1 MFSIQNGDIF
11 SADAKMLLGELNS
24 VLSAITRDS
33 GAASFREEDAL
44 ETRGAFLIGYL
55 DGEAISCGA
64 IREFSPS
71 TAEMK
76 RIYARK
82 NSVGAAR
89 SIIAALEKQ
98 ARRNGFE
105 EIRLETRT
113 INEHA
118 VRFYSDCGYAP
129 CKNYGKYIG
138 RKDAVCFSKKL

>member
-24 VLSAITRDS
+24 VLSAITGDS
-33 GAASFREEDAL
+33 GVASFREEDAL
-44 ETRGAFLIGYL
+44 EKRGAFLIGYL

-82 NSVGAAR
+82 NSVGTAR
-89 SIIAALEKQ
+89 SIIAALEQ
-98 ARRNGFE
+98 E
-105 EIRLETRT
+105 LEVQLFFATL
-113 INEHA
+113 A
-118 VRFYSDCGYAP
+118 A
-129 CKNYGKYIG
+129 
-138 RKDAVCFSKKL
+138 